1 MTNYKFQI
9 TDFKFQKDKL
19 LKYCDWLIVAFLILF
34 VFWSPI
40 SISGA
45 QTAVSFA
52 LLFWLIRMF
61 LTKKFRLARNPL
73 NIPIAAFLVAAA
85 IGVIMAVDFK
95 HSLKGYMT
103 LGWMSIFFL
112 FVNNV
117 KDETQF
123 KRLIRIL
130 IIITT
135 IAGAYGIFQHFT
147 RIDFFGNV
155 KYLKE
160 SFASAKS
167 TGFFNSPLTFGNY
180 ILLVLPVVIGLSF
193 YSKTGREKRWLQLS
207 ILIILIA
214 IIFSYGRAVW
224 VGLIGGLILMA
235 ILRNKRLLLSIVAGI
250 IVCSIFIL
258 IFPSS
263 HFTHRVV
270 GTLKS
275 RNPVGNRIEFWEGS
289 LRIIRDYPITG
300 LGWEGFRF
308 AYPRY
313 KSAKGRQLVCH
324 AHNNFVDVAVDSGF
338 LGLGI
343 FLWLLITIYKVGFHI
358 FKELEDGYFKGIAW
372 GFLGSLT
379 AFLIAGLT
387 QYNFGD
393 SEVVMLFYFLLA
405 MVMVIPRIGKSNK
418 SLISLD

>member
-1 MTNYKFQI
+1 MGGI
-9 TDFKFQKDKL
+9 KDKL
-19 LKYCDWLIVAFLILF
+19 LKYCDWLIGAFLILF

-40 SISGA
+40 SITGA

-52 LLFWLIRMF
+52 LLLWLVRMF
-61 LTKKFRLARNPL
+61 LIKKFHLAGNPL

-103 LGWMSIFFL
+103 LGWLSIFFL

-117 KDETQF
+117 KDEIQI

-155 KYLKE
+155 KYLH
-160 SFASAKS
+160 SSLARS
-167 TGFFNSPLTFGNY
+167 TGFFNSPMTFGNY
-180 ILLVLPVVIGLSF
+180 VLLVFPMVIGLSF
-193 YSKTGREKRWLQLS
+193 YSRTRRERRWLQLS
-207 ILIILIA
+207 GLIILAA
-214 IIFSYGRAVW
+214 IIFSYSRGAW
-224 VGLIGGLILMA
+224 LGIIGGLVFMA
-235 ILRNKRLLLSIVAGI
+235 ILRSKKFLLSVLTAI
-250 IVCSIFIL
+250 IVGSMFL
-258 IFPSS
+258 AIFPSAK
-263 HFTHRVV
+263 FTRRVV
-270 GTLKS
+270 GTFKS
-275 RNPVGNRIEFWEGS
+275 KRPVGDRIYFWEGS

-300 LGWEGFRF
+300 LGWEGFRIV
-308 AYPRY
+308 YPEY
-313 KSAKGRQLVCH
+313 KPAEGRQLVCH
-324 AHNNFVDVAVDSGF
+324 AHNNFVDMAVDSGL

-343 FLWLLITIYKVGFHI
+343 FIWFLITIYEVSFHI

-372 GFLGSLT
+372 GFLGSFT
-379 AFLIAGLT
+379 AFLIAGLS

-393 SEVVMLFYFLLA
+393 SEVVMLFYFLLG
-405 MVMVIPRIGKSNK
+405 MVMVIPRIAKGK
-418 SLISLD
+418 

>member
-1 MTNYKFQI
+1 MTN
-9 TDFKFQKDKL
+9 FKFQKNNL

-52 LLFWLIRMF
+52 LLFWLIKMF

-73 NIPIAAFLVAAA
+73 NIPIVAFLSAAA

-95 HSLKGYMT
+95 HSLKGYTT

-117 KDETQF
+117 RDETQF

-135 IAGAYGIFQHFT
+135 IAGAYGIFQHLT

-155 KYLKE
+155 KHL
-160 SFASAKS
+160 SLPMARG
-167 TGFFNSPLTFGNY
+167 TGFFNHPATFGNY
-180 ILLVLPVVIGLSF
+180 ILLVLPVVIGLSS
-193 YSKTGREKRWLQLS
+193 YSKTRREKRWLQLS
-207 ILIILIA
+207 SLIILIA

-224 VGLIGGLILMA
+224 VGLIGGLIFMA
-235 ILRNKRLLLSIVAGI
+235 ILKSKRLLLLVIAGI
-250 IVCSIFIL
+250 IACSIFIL

-263 HFTHRVV
+263 QFTQRVV

-275 RNPVGNRIEFWEGS
+275 RRPVGDRTEFWEGS
-289 LRIIRDYPITG
+289 LRILKDYPITG
-300 LGWEGFRF
+300 LGWEGFRL
-308 AYPRY
+308 AYPGY
-313 KSAKGRQLVCH
+313 KPAKSRSSVCH

-343 FLWLLITIYKVGFHI
+343 FIWLLVTIYKVGFHI

-372 GFLGSLT
+372 GFLGSFT

>member
-1 MTNYKFQI
+1 MEGIKN
-9 TDFKFQKDKL
+9 KL
-19 LKYCDWLIVAFLILF
+19 LKYCDWLIGVFLILF

-40 SISGA
+40 SITGA

-52 LLFWLIRMF
+52 LLFWLVRMF
-61 LTKKFRLARNPL
+61 LTKKFRLVRNPL

-95 HSLKGYMT
+95 HSLKGYTT

-147 RIDFFGNV
+147 RIDFFGSV
-155 KYLKE
+155 KHLPR
-160 SFASAKS
+160 SP
-167 TGFFNSPLTFGNY
+167 GFFDSPQTFGNY
-180 ILLVLPVVIGLSF
+180 ILLVLPVVISLFF
-193 YSKTGREKRWLQLS
+193 YSKTRREKRWLQLS
-207 ILIILIA
+207 GLIILTA
-214 IIFSYGRAVW
+214 IIFTYGRAVW
-224 VGLIGGLILMA
+224 LGLISGLIFMA
-235 ILRNKRLLLSIVAGI
+235 ILRSKRLLLLVIAGI
-250 IVCSIFIL
+250 IACSIFIL

-263 HFTHRVV
+263 QFARRVV

-275 RNPVGNRIEFWEGS
+275 KRPLADRTEFWEGS

-300 LGWEGFRF
+300 LGWEGFRL

-313 KSAKGRQLVCH
+313 KPPEGRYLVCH
-324 AHNNFVDVAVDSGF
+324 AHNNFIDMAVDSGL

-343 FLWLLITIYKVGFHI
+343 FIWLLVTIYKVGFHI

-372 GFLGSLT
+372 GFLGSFT
-379 AFLIAGLT
+379 AFLIAGLS

-393 SEVVMLFYFLLA
+393 SEVVMLFYFLLG
-405 MVMVIPRIGKSNK
+405 MVMVIPRIKEAK
-418 SLISLD
+418 